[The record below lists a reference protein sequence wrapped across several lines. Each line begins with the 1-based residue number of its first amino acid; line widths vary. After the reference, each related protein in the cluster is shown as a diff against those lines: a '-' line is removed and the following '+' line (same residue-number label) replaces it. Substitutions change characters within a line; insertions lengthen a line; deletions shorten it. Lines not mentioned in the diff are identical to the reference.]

1 MRKNTSRRK
10 IELTFPVKNLIGLL
24 VSSLIGTTT
33 TLVATLIFS
42 YLISNSETI
51 SSYSFIYLIFSVI
64 IGGFLCGF
72 IGSSILPFKGLVSG
86 LMCSAPYTIIIY
98 ILLFIFSQG
107 NLSAYSFLLVLL
119 IMVSSIIGGI
129 TKANTKRRK

>member
-24 VSSLIGTTT
+24 VSSLIGATT

-86 LMCSAPYTIIIY
+86 LMCSALYTIIIY

-119 IMVSSIIGGI
+119 MIVSSIIGGI